1 MFYLRFLTVS
11 EAVSRGELRVRF
23 LHPGIL
29 RSLCKSFPM
38 QLVFLTGYG
47 FGYFM
52 RNQDL
57 EEIPKIGTK
66 QTNQPNLV
74 RNGPI
79 FGNFAKSCSLVK
91 C

>member
-1 MFYLRFLTVS
+1 
-11 EAVSRGELRVRF
+11 
-23 LHPGIL
+23 
-29 RSLCKSFPM
+29 M